1 MGARKSMSLLLLLTT
16 PPILAMMFVSDAT
29 GFLLCRMGIGI
40 GLASFVSCQAWVS
53 VMFSKP
59 IVGFANAT
67 AGGWGNLGGAFT
79 TLMMP
84 FIFLAVKGVISA
96 LRGPDEHLGEV
107 EDPSTAAEED
117 FGTSVRPSPS
127 PPALRPRP
135 APRACAAAL
144 LILTTAALA
153 PPLAALVAPR
163 PGLAAHRAALFAAR
177 PALAAAPHRD
187 GSETRRRP
195 RPRPR
200 PRPFAVTSCSSSCAG
215 PLVAT
220 VLPLPCGAARRP
232 RPPHAQW
239 ARPVP
244 QPVEASRRLVTPPA
258 PSQGTSC
265 PPPPKK
271 TDGA

>member
-1 MGARKSMSLLLLLTT
+1 MSLLLLLTT

-135 APRACAAAL
+135 APRAPSLRRSSPYRHHSCPGS
-144 LILTTAALA
+144 
-153 PPLAALVAPR
+153 PPRRPRRPSPR
-163 PGLAAHRAALFAAR
+163 PGRPPRRPFRRPAR
-177 PALAAAPHRD
+177 PC
-187 GSETRRRP
+187 RRP
-195 RPRPR
+195 SPRR
-200 PRPFAVTSCSSSCAG
+200 
-215 PLVAT
+215 
-220 VLPLPCGAARRP
+220 
-232 RPPHAQW
+232 
-239 ARPVP
+239 
-244 QPVEASRRLVTPPA
+244 
-258 PSQGTSC
+258 
-265 PPPPKK
+265 K
-271 TDGA
+271 